1 MDEQKR
7 AVAQKGRMKM
17 EQENTQAVAL
27 KTEANGAVVWANSM
41 IVACKEDAD
50 AAMSKLS
57 QIKTIRKRWTNY
69 WEPLKKA
76 ANESWKAIVAKE
88 KEGTDVADEAE
99 RIAKGKVLAWQQ
111 AEARR
116 AAAEQARLQAEA
128 DEKARKERD
137 RLEKEAAKLKTP
149 ELRQERLEAA
159 ASIVA
164 PVVTITAPTATAAGT
179 SVRKTWKAELVDI
192 GKLIEAAPGN
202 ATAASLLVF
211 NEQAANAFARATKGN
226 VAIPG
231 VRFSEV
237 ESLSVRS

>member
-1 MDEQKR
+1 
-7 AVAQKGRMKM
+7 M

-27 KTEANGAVVWANSM
+27 KNQASGAITWAQSLTVATSDDANS
-41 IVACKEDAD
+41 
-50 AAMSKLS
+50 AMSKLS
-57 QIKTIRKRWTNY
+57 EIKRIRKSVCDWFA
-69 WEPLKKA
+69 PMKKA
-76 ANESWKAIVAKE
+76 ASEAHKAIVSRE
-88 KEGTDVADEAE
+88 KEITDVADEAE
-99 RIAKGKVLAWQQ
+99 RVVKDKVLAWQQ
-111 AEARR
+111 EQQRL

-128 DEKARKERD
+128 DEKARRERE

-149 ELRQERLEAA
+149 ELRQERLEQA

-164 PVVTITAPTATAAGT
+164 PVVTIAAPVATAAGT
-179 SVRKTWKAELVDI
+179 STRKTWRAELVDI

-231 VRFSEV
+231 VKFVEV
-237 ESLSVRS
+237 ENLSVRS

>member
-1 MDEQKR
+1 
-7 AVAQKGRMKM
+7 M

-27 KTEANGAVVWANSM
+27 KKQASGAITWAQSLTVATSDDANS
-41 IVACKEDAD
+41 
-50 AAMSKLS
+50 AMSKLS
-57 QIKTIRKRWTNY
+57 EIKRIRKSVCDWFA
-69 WEPLKKA
+69 PMKKA
-76 ANESWKAIVAKE
+76 ASEAHKAIVARE
-88 KEGTDVADEAE
+88 KEITDVADEAE
-99 RIAKGKVLAWQQ
+99 RIAKGKVLSWQQ

-116 AAAEQARLQAEA
+116 AAAEQAKLQAEA
-128 DEKARKERD
+128 DERARKERE

-159 ASIVA
+159 AAVVA
-164 PVVTITAPTATAAGT
+164 PVVTIAASTATAAGT
-179 SVRKTWKAELVDI
+179 STRKTWKAEIVDI

-231 VRFSEV
+231 VKFIEV
-237 ESLSVRS
+237 ESLSVRF